1 MKNHNPVVYQAL
13 SAIGKEGIVATRA
26 RRVLIRFYT
35 GGQISPTIGD
45 YAPPCSARK
54 LLSEAVSAGSRD
66 FDGDLSAVNR
76 MASREAVE
84 QLLGKCESLST
95 EQQLIDLAVQ
105 LAGQLL
111 QRAKALQTS
120 EERRQQRE
128 LDKMIQNPADK
139 ATLTQLT
146 DQAFR
151 SSVPH
156 RAADQLVHILDVQ
169 GIPRFF
175 SPFQRT
181 LLKGFQSFGSY
192 LPGVAVPLVKD
203 RMRQETAN
211 VILPAEPELLATHLR
226 LRRDEGL
233 RMNVNHL
240 GEALLG
246 EKQAQRRLNAY
257 LDLLQLPEIEV
268 ISVKISTIYSQI
280 STLAREHTLRILAD
294 RLELLYRA
302 AVKEPFLRRDGTQVT
317 KFVYLDM
324 EEYRDLDLTAEL
336 FMRTLDRPGL
346 EQVEAG
352 MALQA
357 YIPDA
362 YLVQQRI
369 NRWARKRVAEG
380 RAPVTLRI
388 VKGANLEME
397 RVEASHRGWP
407 QTPYLQ
413 KVDTDANYK
422 RMLFEGFKQE
432 NLAAVR
438 LGIASHNLFDVALGI
453 LLATRAESWDSVQ
466 FEMLEGMANHQ
477 RRALF
482 EVVDSLLLY
491 APACNRRE
499 FTHAIGY
506 LVRRLDENTG
516 EENFLRHIF
525 QLTYGDRQWQR
536 LELGFRK
543 SFQRISQLSFEPRR
557 TQNRSRSHLPAAS
570 ASPRQPAT
578 GMSNLPVTMA
588 DFDNEPDTD
597 FALPANIDWAEQLR
611 DKWMRRCDDSAIT
624 IPLSIAGEEK
634 WEGCQHGVSFD
645 PSRPGTVACRFA
657 MAADEDID
665 RVVAAAQ
672 RDQGGWRG
680 LSWQERSQI
689 LAGVSSEIRLARAD
703 LIGASLADAGKTVLE
718 SDPEVSE
725 AVDFV
730 EYYRRTAYVMA
741 SRERVR
747 ARSYGVVA
755 VVSPWNFPIAIPCGG
770 ISAALAAGN
779 TVVLKPASDTV
790 LPAYVLCQCFWRA
803 GVPSDALQLIPCSG
817 ATVGQRLVSHP
828 DVDAVVLTGGTAT
841 ALHMLKHSPA
851 MKLYAET
858 GGKNATIV
866 TALADRDQVVKHV
879 LHSAFS
885 HSGQKCSATSL
896 LLLEEEVFH
905 DASFRDSLCDA
916 VESLEVGSAWDLKNR
931 LGPLIR
937 PPSGDLERGLKEL
950 EHGEHW
956 AVMPCCRDENPQLYS
971 PGVKWNVQ
979 AGSYTHM
986 TEFFGPLLGVMPIRS
1001 LQEGIYEVNATGYGL
1016 TSGLESLDDRELE
1029 LWMSGIR
1036 AGNLYANRST
1046 TGAIVHRQPFGG
1058 MGKSAFGAGIKAG
1071 GPNYTSLFMKFSMAT
1086 DVSPTA
1092 QSEIR
1097 HTHLR
1102 DLLRRVAE
1110 QIGLMDGLDDAVVG
1124 RLTSAFSSYETA
1136 FAEEFGQEHDDFR
1149 IVGQDN
1155 LRRYL
1160 PVHGIRIRITADD
1173 DAFGI
1178 LARVAAARVAGC
1190 HPTVISRPMDLDEPL
1205 VNALDEWT
1213 ESWGAAVEFVIEDD
1227 ETLGELLAG
1236 QHTQRIRY
1244 SSPGKVPQSVR
1255 TATAVS
1261 GAFIADTPILSDG
1274 RLELIWYL
1282 MEQSISVDYH
1292 RYGNLGARS
1301 LEERR
1306 PVN

>member
-1 MKNHNPVVYQAL
+1 
-13 SAIGKEGIVATRA
+13 
-26 RRVLIRFYT
+26 
-35 GGQISPTIGD
+35 
-45 YAPPCSARK
+45 
-54 LLSEAVSAGSRD
+54 
-66 FDGDLSAVNR
+66 

-84 QLLGKCESLST
+84 RLLGQCESLGT
-95 EQQLIDLAVQ
+95 EQELIDLAVQ
-105 LAGQLL
+105 LAGELL
-111 QRAKALQTS
+111 QRAKVLQTP

-151 SSVPH
+151 SNVPH

-181 LLKGFQSFGSY
+181 LLKGFQSFGNY
-192 LPGVAVPLVKD
+192 LPGVAVPLVKEK
-203 RMRQETAN
+203 MRHETAN
-211 VILPAEPELLATHLR
+211 VILPAEPELLANHLR
-226 LRRDEGL
+226 ARRDEGL

-280 STLAREHTLRILAD
+280 STLARDHTLRILSD

-302 AVKEPFLRRDGTQVT
+302 AAKEPFVRKDGTQVT

-324 EEYRDLDLTAEL
+324 EEYRDLELTAEL

-346 EQVEAG
+346 EQIEAG

-362 YLVQQRI
+362 YRVQQRI
-369 NRWARKRVAEG
+369 NRWARQRVAEG
-380 RAPVTLRI
+380 KAPVTLRI

-397 RVEASHRGWP
+397 RVEASQRGWP
-407 QTPYLQ
+407 QTPYLH

-422 RMLFEGFKQE
+422 RMLFEGFMIE
-432 NLAAVR
+432 NLTAVR
-438 LGIASHNLFDVALGI
+438 LGVASHNLFDVALGI
-453 LLATRAESWDSVQ
+453 LLATRAAEWDKVQ

-482 EVVDSLLLY
+482 EIVDSLLLY
-491 APACNRRE
+491 APACNRKE
-499 FTHAIGY
+499 FTYAIGY

-525 QLTYGDRQWQR
+525 QLTYGDQQWQR
-536 LELGFRK
+536 LERGFREAYR
-543 SFQRISQLSFEPRR
+543 RIPDLSSQPRR
-557 TQNRSRSHLPAAS
+557 TQDRSRPQQLGAGSWPRSTSHNAVDTHLQTGATRAS
-570 ASPRQPAT
+570 
-578 GMSNLPVTMA
+578 VTMA
-588 DFDNEPDTD
+588 SFDNEPDTD
-597 FALPANIDWAEQLR
+597 FSLLANIGWAEQLR
-611 DKWMRRCDDSAIT
+611 DKWIQRCDDSAIS
-624 IPLSIAGEEK
+624 IPLTIAGNEL
-634 WEGCQHGVSFD
+634 WDGCKKGVSQD
-645 PSRPGTVACRFA
+645 PSRPGTVVCRFA
-657 MAADEDID
+657 MASDQDMD
-665 RVVAAAQ
+665 RAVELAVDDA
-672 RDQGGWRG
+672 GHWRAR
-680 LSWQERSQI
+680 SWHERSEV
-689 LAGVSSEIRLARAD
+689 LGRVAEEIRLARED
-703 LIGASLADAGKTVLE
+703 LMGSCLADAGKTLLE

-730 EYYRRTAYVMA
+730 EYYRRTACEMA
-741 SRERVR
+741 GRKVIQ

-770 ISAALAAGN
+770 IAAALSAGN
-779 TVVLKPASDTV
+779 NVLLKPASDTV
-790 LPAYVLCQCFWRA
+790 LPAFLLCQCFWRA
-803 GVPSDALQLIPCSG
+803 GVPRDALQLVPCTG
-817 ATVGQRLVSHP
+817 ATVGQRLVNHP
-828 DVDAVVLTGGTAT
+828 AVDAVVLTGGTET
-841 ALHMLKHSPA
+841 ALQMLKHNPA
-851 MKLYAET
+851 IRLYAET

-905 DASFRDSLCDA
+905 DKPFRESLCDA
-916 VESLEVGSAWDLKNR
+916 VESLQVGSVWNFKNR
-931 LGPLIR
+931 IGPLIR

-956 AVMPCCRDENPQLYS
+956 AVMPRCQDDNPQLYS

-979 AGSYTHM
+979 HGSYTHM

-1029 LWMSGIR
+1029 LWMNGIR

-1071 GPNYTSLFMKFSMAT
+1071 GPNYTSLFMRFSMAP

-1092 QSEIR
+1092 QTDIQ
-1097 HTHLR
+1097 HPHLR
-1102 DLLRRVAE
+1102 DLLRRAAE
-1110 QIGLMDGLDDAVVG
+1110 QIGTLQGLDEVVVG
-1124 RLTSAFSSYETA
+1124 QLTQAFISYETA
-1136 FAEEFGQEHDDFR
+1136 FAEEFGRQHDDFR
-1149 IVGQDN
+1149 LVGQDN

-1160 PVHGIRIRITADD
+1160 PVHGIRIRITGHD

-1178 LARVAAARVAGC
+1178 LARVAAARLAGC
-1190 HPTVISRPMDLDEPL
+1190 HPTVISHAVDLNDPL
-1205 VNALDEWT
+1205 VDALDEWT
-1213 ESWGAAVEFVIEDD
+1213 DSWGAAIEFVVEDD
-1227 ETLGELLAG
+1227 ETLCELLAS

-1244 SSPGKVPQSVR
+1244 ANPQIVPPSVR
-1255 TATAVS
+1255 VATAVS
-1261 GAFIADTPILSDG
+1261 GAFVADTPILRDG
-1274 RLELIWYL
+1274 RLELIWYF

-1292 RYGNLGARS
+1292 RYGNLGVRS
-1301 LEERR
+1301 GEQRR
-1306 PVN
+1306 PVY